1 LIFTVREG
9 KEVEFHQQLNIHVK
23 ATGDEVPITCLSA
36 DEDGRLASG
45 NERGGVI
52 IWRDPSASRTQEIL
66 AFIRCDDQ
74 TSCIQLGWLRDLI
87 AIGYDNGKVSICTS
101 GGMRL
106 TTINAHSRSIMDVDI
121 ATDTGLMLTVS
132 EDSTFSV
139 WKIAGNKQ
147 LKVTLVHTG
156 VVSNSLLTG
165 GRFCDNEGTT
175 FGLSCD
181 STNIIEY

>member
-1 LIFTVREG
+1 
-9 KEVEFHQQLNIHVK
+9 
-23 ATGDEVPITCLSA
+23 
-36 DEDGRLASG
+36 
-45 NERGGVI
+45 
-52 IWRDPSASRTQEIL
+52 
-66 AFIRCDDQ
+66 
-74 TSCIQLGWLRDLI
+74 
-87 AIGYDNGKVSICTS
+87 
-101 GGMRL
+101 
-106 TTINAHSRSIMDVDI
+106 
-121 ATDTGLMLTVS
+121 MLTVS